1 MKKIHYIALALAVFV
16 LLCRWSVPVAEFYAK
31 VCYPAISAGL
41 SYLASAFP
49 FSLEEL
55 AVLAFPAMLLYVLV
69 RTLAAKKRLGWWLGK
84 TALVL
89 VWLFVWLYMGW
100 GNNYFRAPLLQR
112 IGIQRQFFSEDRFN
126 QFLYAYTDS
135 LNGSFSKDAL
145 PDKSSIEADIKTYY
159 IRELPTYGYASLREW
174 QHPKRPLLNR
184 LYSAVGVSGF
194 MGPFFCETQV
204 NRDVL
209 DYEYPFTLAH
219 ELAHLAGVTSEA
231 EANYWAYRFC
241 TQSASP
247 AIRYSGYYS
256 LLPHVAANVRTFMAE
271 EYYAY
276 WMRTV
281 DAQIRADYVAQREH
295 WDALRVD
302 WIDRVQT
309 FLMDK
314 SLKHNGVS
322 SGAKEY
328 NEVVS
333 LIITL
338 QANGM

>member
-1 MKKIHYIALALAVFV
+1 MV
-16 LLCRWSVPVAEFYAK
+16 
-31 VCYPAISAGL
+31 
-41 SYLASAFP
+41 LASAVAQAQP
-49 FSLEEL
+49 KTVTGT
-55 AVLAFPAMLLYVLV
+55 VLSAADGQPLV
-69 RTLAAKKRLGWWLGK
+69 GATVTVDGNTKYYAITDLDGNFQINNVPSGAKYIIASNLG
-84 TALVL
+84 
-89 VWLFVWLYMGW
+89 Y
-100 GNNYFRAPLLQR
+100 
-112 IGIQRQFFSEDRFN
+112 
-126 QFLYAYTDS
+126 
-135 LNGSFSKDAL
+135 KD
-145 PDKSSIEADIKTYY
+145 
-159 IRELPTYGYASLREW
+159 G
-174 QHPKRPLLNR
+174 
-184 LYSAVGVSGF
+184 
-194 MGPFFCETQV
+194 QV
-204 NRDVL
+204 
-209 DYEYPFTLAH
+209 A
-219 ELAHLAGVTSEA
+219 
-231 EANYWAYRFC
+231 
-241 TQSASP
+241 
-247 AIRYSGYYS
+247 
-256 LLPHVAANVRTFMAE
+256 VAANVRTFMAE